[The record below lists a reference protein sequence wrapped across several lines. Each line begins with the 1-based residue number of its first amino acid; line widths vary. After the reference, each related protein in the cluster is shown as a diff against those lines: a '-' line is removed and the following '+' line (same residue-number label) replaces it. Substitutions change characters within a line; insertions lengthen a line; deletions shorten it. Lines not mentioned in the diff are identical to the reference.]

1 MSKVNV
7 FSIILIYDV
16 ISYTLTIN
24 KNILNL
30 EYILSVL
37 YENNYK
43 ILVILKLLLSYEIMH
58 LQRKKLSWY
67 LYEKKMTD
75 NKYFFR
81 FMNLKIL
88 FMT

>member
-58 LQRKKLSWY
+58 LQRKKLS
-67 LYEKKMTD
+67 
-75 NKYFFR
+75 
-81 FMNLKIL
+81 
-88 FMT
+88 

>member
-58 LQRKKLSWY
+58 LKRKKLSWY